1 MSEKNKIEELEKKL
15 DETRKIVDELVYHFI
30 YNIGEVYR
38 SSKKEM
44 LKKLKDK
51 SNYVDISNAEMIFG
65 KDYSNKLGLD
75 KFAFGSIEGDEK
87 LDGIIDE
94 MTEEECEIKLN
105 KIFKAQENGI
115 IESYNNYNYDRY
127 DSDDMRELDNKISDI
142 EDGDSNSSKFE
153 EFIRSSSEILL
164 PIFEKIEEK
173 KDLEVEQFRE
183 ELITPYIEKYNK
195 ILQKIEEQ
203 KNSEKLAK
211 IREKEEELERLKKG
225 L

>member
-1 MSEKNKIEELEKKL
+1 MSKKNKLEELEKKL
-15 DETRKIVDELVYHFI
+15 DETRKILNDLVYHFMLRFGDGLS
-30 YNIGEVYR
+30 YDSEV
-38 SSKKEM
+38 
-44 LKKLKDK
+44 
-51 SNYVDISNAEMIFG
+51 
-65 KDYSNKLGLD
+65 
-75 KFAFGSIEGDEK
+75 
-87 LDGIIDE
+87 DGVSR

-115 IESYNNYNYDRY
+115 IESYNNYDYDRY

-142 EDGDSNSSKFE
+142 EGGDSNSSKFE

-203 KNSEKLAK
+203 KNSEKLEK

>member
-51 SNYVDISNAEMIFG
+51 SDNAEIIFG

-75 KFAFGSIEGDEK
+75 KFAFGSLEGYEK

-142 EDGDSNSSKFE
+142 EGGDSNSSKFE

-203 KNSEKLAK
+203 KNSEKLEK